1 VLERW
6 LDAEMKSYGCLES
19 PFIVEYLD
27 YLLKKVGF
35 IQATRFHQINGLFSK
50 SQEGLTI
57 LQAAQIKAGLANV
70 ITALKPFVHKTTAD
84 LDANVSARIR
94 VHSCGIFHS
103 KLKLKL
109 KLENCGDAV

>member
-1 VLERW
+1 
-6 LDAEMKSYGCLES
+6 M
-19 PFIVEYLD
+19 
-27 YLLKKVGF
+27 
-35 IQATRFHQINGLFSK
+35 
-50 SQEGLTI
+50 
-57 LQAAQIKAGLANV
+57 QAAQIKAGLANV

-84 LDANVSARIR
+84 LDANVSTRIR